1 MFALSPTDAE
11 LTESWIEDHD
21 EARWSSSAGHGPG
34 VGAASSGSSLLEVE
48 PGRRLPR
55 HTDSAEE
62 TIVVTSGLAEVMVGD
77 ESERV
82 PAGGLALVP
91 AEAPHEVRSVGDEP
105 LRFVAV
111 YADANVVTRYEEEI
125 QPSGSHE
132 SRPVA

>member
-11 LTESWIEDHD
+11 LSEAWIEGDE
-21 EARWSSSAGHGPG
+21 EARWSSTAGHGPG
-34 VGAASSGSSLLEVE
+34 VGAASTGSSLIEVP

-62 TIVVTSGLAEVMVGD
+62 TIVVTAGVAEVTVGD

-82 PAGGLALVP
+82 AEGGIALVP
-91 AEAPHEVRSVGDEP
+91 AEAPHEVRSVGDDP

-111 YADANVVTRYEEEI
+111 YADADVVTRYEKEV
-125 QPSGSHE
+125 QPRGSHE